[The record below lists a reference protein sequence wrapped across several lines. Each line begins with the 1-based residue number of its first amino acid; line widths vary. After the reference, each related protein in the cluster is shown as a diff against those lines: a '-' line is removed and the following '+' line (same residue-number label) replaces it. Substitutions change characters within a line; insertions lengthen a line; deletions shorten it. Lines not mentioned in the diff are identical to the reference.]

1 MERPNNP
8 HDRFF
13 KEVLGNVAN
22 TQAFLETYL
31 PPDVLQTIDVGT
43 IQAEKD
49 SFIEQDLKEFY
60 ADLLFRANIRNREA
74 YVYILLEHKS
84 YSDYNVGVQLAL
96 AIQ

>member
-1 MERPNNP
+1 MDRLNNP

-13 KEVLGNVAN
+13 KEVLGDVAN

-49 SFIEQDLKEFY
+49 KIG
-60 ADLLFRANIRNREA
+60 RAH
-74 YVYILLEHKS
+74 V
-84 YSDYNVGVQLAL
+84 
-96 AIQ
+96 